1 VLKIIGI
8 TQIRALTAAA
18 RKLEPTVQPVTP
30 PRRVARSEADLDVW
44 LAEVKAV
51 VLEKLPSGPVQL

>member
-1 VLKIIGI
+1 MLKIIGI

-30 PRRVARSEADLDVW
+30 PRRVVRSEADLDVW

-51 VLEKLPSGPVQL
+51 VLEKLPSRPVQL

>member
-30 PRRVARSEADLDVW
+30 PRRVVRSEADLDAW